1 MNFIK
6 KIAKKIDKILKSN
19 TSSNDYKVYCDSIIR
34 NEKGQILLLQRS
46 YNDDFEPAKW
56 ALPGGKLEQGETPL
70 QASQRELLE
79 ETNLKCQLNYI
90 GTVKRKDSETHYFEG
105 YIHTSQ
111 CFPILD
117 NEEHYHI
124 EWVDIDKLYQY
135 DLILDLYTILTEI
148 LHIPLFN
155 LVEFETMMYNVQ
167 DAIDRNIYLQKCFNQ
182 DIITVKQYFEYK
194 DKLQQLAFD
203 LLDSIE
209 DSENREKLVNFLQNE

>member
-56 ALPGGKLEQGETPL
+56 ALPGGKLEQGETPV
-70 QASQRELLE
+70 QGGQRELLE

-135 DLILDLYTILTEI
+135 DLILDLYTILTEK
-148 LHIPLFN
+148 LQIPLFN
-155 LVEFETMMYNVQ
+155 PVEFETMMYNVQ

>member
-155 LVEFETMMYNVQ
+155 PVEFETMMYNVQ